1 MVKEDFEQALL
12 DVKPVSMGSCD
23 LIMMSLSPSGIWC
36 EQRQLDDYISNGE
49 LNNIDCTVYVH
60 VYIRVKVL
68 YNHMDFNLQV

>member
-23 LIMMSLSPSGIWC
+23 LIIMSLSPSGIWC

-49 LNNIDCTVYVH
+49 LNNIDCSCVCMYM
-60 VYIRVKVL
+60 YISE
-68 YNHMDFNLQV
+68 